1 MLSLSDVRHN
11 LIWSTDFS
19 KNPQHKTSQKSVQWE
34 TNSSMQTDRQTLRS
48 HFVNYFMKTPARK
61 KCPTYKPG
69 WKCGISVQIWMDLY
83 DIYKVFSTALRSIFK
98 ENQKEI
104 YVLETR
110 YVPVS
115 ALKPK
120 LFVVFP
126 VVVSPSDCRD
136 QNSHRARNASFHIP
150 SQSLFSARPV
160 IRCHIIRYT
169 ITVVQYTTNE
179 IKYFAM
185 VNSYQLMRV
194 RNCTPTASTCLQGT
208 TVREGRQAKYLNWP
222 QECFISRTLT

>member
-1 MLSLSDVRHN
+1 
-11 LIWSTDFS
+11 
-19 KNPQHKTSQKSVQWE
+19 
-34 TNSSMQTDRQTLRS
+34 
-48 HFVNYFMKTPARK
+48 
-61 KCPTYKPG
+61 
-69 WKCGISVQIWMDLY
+69 MDLY
-83 DIYKVFSTALRSIFK
+83 DIYKVFSTAWRFVFK

-126 VVVSPSDCRD
+126 VPPSDCRD
-136 QNSHRARNASFHIP
+136 QNSHRATTASFLIP
-150 SQSLFSARPV
+150 SKSLFSARPV

-179 IKYFAM
+179 IKYYAI

-194 RNCTPTASTCLQGT
+194 RNCTPTDSTCHQRT
-208 TVREGRQAKYLNWP
+208 IVREGKQAKYLNWP
-222 QECFISRTLT
+222 QEYFISRTLT